1 MINIKKICLM
11 MSTVLL
17 ASALP
22 ADVYADDAVTHTV
35 TVLDF
40 DGNVIDSI
48 EVGDGEALD
57 LSSIDT
63 NAMQKNLSVYTQIG
77 FNGWSSYPEKIT
89 EDITVR
95 ALYVKMTIALES
107 LPDKTEYYSEKGDI
121 SLDGLE
127 VTITAERQLPEQDED
142 GNFKTNTEVVNIES
156 TCTASPATCGEAF
169 ADSDNAVIEVYP
181 VNSNR
186 PITSY
191 NVSLCRDL
199 GDANSDSRVDACDAS
214 AILKI
219 YSDISTG
226 VLTDVSDE
234 LKKICDVDR
243 NGMID
248 AADASLVLQYY
259 VDASVSS
266 DPSWDDIL

>member
-1 MINIKKICLM
+1 MIHIKKLCLL
-11 MSTVLL
+11 MSAVLI
-17 ASALP
+17 ASSLP
-22 ADVYADDAVTHTV
+22 TNIYAEDADTHTV

-48 EVGDGEALD
+48 EVGDGEALSLD
-57 LSSIDT
+57 GVDT
-63 NAMQKNLSVYTQIG
+63 DSLEKHLDVYTQIG

-107 LPDKTEYYSEKGDI
+107 LPDKVEYYSENGEI

-156 TCTASPATCGEAF
+156 TCTASPSTCEEAF
-169 ADSDNAVIEVYP
+169 ADGDNAVIEVYP

-186 PITSY
+186 PIASY
-191 NVSLCRDL
+191 NVSLCRNL
-199 GDANSDSRVDACDAS
+199 GDVNSDSRADACDAS
-214 AILKI
+214 AILGI

-226 VLTDVSDE
+226 VLTEVSDDM
-234 LKKICDVDR
+234 KKICDVNRD
-243 NGMID
+243 GMID
-248 AADASLVLQYY
+248 AADASLILQYY
-259 VDASVSS
+259 INASVSS
-266 DPSWDDIL
+266 NPSWDDIL